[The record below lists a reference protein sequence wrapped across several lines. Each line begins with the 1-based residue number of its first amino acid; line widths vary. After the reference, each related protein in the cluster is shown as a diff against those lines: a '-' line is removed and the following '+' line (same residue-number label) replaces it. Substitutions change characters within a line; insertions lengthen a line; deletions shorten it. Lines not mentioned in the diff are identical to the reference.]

1 MAWTLGDLMPEPKK
15 RRTPPK
21 SVKGRDVEL
30 YAEDGVRTAVDIE
43 AQRAFTPQAQKNK
56 TEPPKSFWERLRD
69 GTPYEKA
76 AKTLKKKR

>member
-1 MAWTLGDLMPEPKK
+1 MAWTLGDLMPEPPKK

-30 YAEDGVRTAVDIE
+30 YAEDGQRVDAE
-43 AQRAFTPQAQKNK
+43 AQRAFTPHAPKK
-56 TEPPKSFWERLRD
+56 KAEPPKWWWERLRD

-76 AKTLKKKR
+76 AKTLKKR

>member
-30 YAEDGVRTAVDIE
+30 YAKDGQRVDTE
-43 AQRAFTPQAQKNK
+43 AQRAFTPQAPKK
-56 TEPPKSFWERLRD
+56 KAEPPKSWWERLRD
-69 GTPYEKA
+69 DTPYEKA
-76 AKTLKKKR
+76 AKALKKR